1 MGMINTSYQKV
12 EGHTSLV
19 RDPNTRAIINTNA
32 EQIVKARAVKN
43 ARMIKEQEFETVK
56 QDVADMKTDLNDI
69 KILLQQLV
77 DK

>member
-43 ARMIKEQEFETVK
+43 ARMIKEQEFEDVK